1 MVCNAQG
8 ARAHFVSKSC
18 FISKLCFFQKKPQAF
33 IFEISAPGLPRYYLS
48 LRVMVV
54 MMMMKNSPCLLIA
67 DNVEDDPSPCTV
79 ADIDDVTESE
89 GAAGTAV
96 VPSLAKRPRV
106 TRNDV

>member
-8 ARAHFVSKSC
+8 ARTHFVSKLC

-48 LRVMVV
+48 LRVMV
-54 MMMMKNSPCLLIA
+54 MMMMMMMMMMNFPCLLIA
-67 DNVEDDPSPCTV
+67 ENAEDDPSPCTV

-89 GAAGTAV
+89 GAAGTAA
-96 VPSLAKRPRV
+96 VPSLAKSHQK
-106 TRNDV
+106 